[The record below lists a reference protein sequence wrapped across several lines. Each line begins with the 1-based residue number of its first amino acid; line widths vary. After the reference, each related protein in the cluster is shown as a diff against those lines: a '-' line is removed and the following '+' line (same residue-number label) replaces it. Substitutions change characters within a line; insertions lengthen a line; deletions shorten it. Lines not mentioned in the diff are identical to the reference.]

1 MKKLFFYLFSLLCA
15 LSVTSCVQD
24 IIDVTGDVFGI
35 VSNNETNEPVRGAEI
50 TLSPGNAT
58 TVTGFDG
65 HFEFKDLEP
74 KTYKMQITANGYQ
87 TNTKQV
93 TVTAGQNI
101 QVDINLTPVK
111 AVAGI
116 SLSHDNFNFGSTH
129 TEQTLSIEN
138 TGNNGTVSWEIIGV
152 DVAWLKVSPTSG
164 SIAQGK
170 SVAVKMVVDRSKL
183 ATDEASTTFMV
194 NAAGGSQAVRVSV
207 NKPTVTGVKGYVYDA
222 NNNSAIKGCL
232 VTINPGNRTMTTGED
247 GLFKFT
253 ELSSGEHTL
262 TFEKTGYYKETQT
275 VSISTGNISSLDA
288 LLEPM
293 APFTASV
300 KSIDFGDKETEK
312 KFSLIN
318 NSDAETSFYI
328 SNVPEWLTLNKSE
341 GLMQSGSEIV
351 ITTTLDRK
359 KVSNGTY
366 SENIRISYSGRTQG
380 DIMLEVKFIK
390 SETTTDSD
398 VWDGK
403 IAKDFAGGTGTKY
416 DPYIVKTG
424 GQLLLIKDYSS
435 KCFKLANDID
445 LNNKNWLP
453 IETFS
458 GTIDGDGHTVYNLR
472 VERDEITYR
481 GLIGTIKGTVK
492 NLTIKGVK
500 INGNNSGAI
509 AGCADNGTQI
519 SNCTVTLTDGSVL
532 NGTKVGGLIGYI
544 DCTSYSDQIFIDGC
558 TVETTNSNISI
569 NGNYV
574 GGIIGHAVLS
584 SSQSNGSKI
593 QNCNVNCDVYGEKY
607 VGGLIGYNTGYSS
620 VESCEYQGNVS
631 GTQYVGGI
639 AGMHTYS
646 TIAGCK
652 VSGNIEGTEDIGGI
666 CGENSSGKI
675 IASYSHCNI
684 TAASA
689 AKYVGGITGST
700 NTYIR
705 LCYSASTCNHSN
717 FEPICY
723 NNSYNEYREYCYSVY
738 DANVSNIALKMEDAY
753 SDYAD
758 YWNFSNTWTWKGTI
772 NGESKQVICPR
783 LAWER

>member
-24 IIDVTGDVFGI
+24 IVDVTGDVFGI
-35 VSNNETNEPVRGAEI
+35 VSDIETNEPVRGAEV

-93 TVTAGQNI
+93 TVTAGQPV
-101 QVDINLTPVK
+101 QVDINITPVK

-222 NNNSAIKGCL
+222 NDNSAIKGCL

-253 ELSSGEHTL
+253 ELSSGDHTL
-262 TFEKTGYYKETQT
+262 TFEKTGYYKSTKT

-328 SNVPEWLTLNKSE
+328 SNVPEWLTLSKSE

-403 IAKDFAGGTGTKY
+403 IAKEFAGGTGTKY

-424 GQLLLIKDYSS
+424 GQLLLAKDYGS

-453 IETFS
+453 IASFS
-458 GTIDGDGHTVYNLR
+458 GTLDGDGHTIYNLR
-472 VERDEITYR
+472 VERDDIASR
-481 GLIGTIKGTVK
+481 GLIGTLGGTVK

-500 INGNNSGAI
+500 INGDKSGAI
-509 AGCADNGTQI
+509 AGCANNGTQI

-544 DCTSYSDQIFIDGC
+544 NCNQIFIDGC

-574 GGIIGHAVLS
+574 GGIIGHVSLS
-584 SSQSNGSKI
+584 NYQDNGSKI
-593 QNCNVNCDVYGEKY
+593 QNCNVNCNIYGEKY
-607 VGGLIGYNTGYSS
+607 VGGIIGYSYGYLTIG
-620 VESCEYQGNVS
+620 SCEYQGNVS
-631 GTQYVGGI
+631 GTQNVGGI
-639 AGMHTYS
+639 VGYDYYS

-652 VSGNIEGTEDIGGI
+652 AGGNIEGSDELGGI
-666 CGENSSGKI
+666 SGENSGGTI
-675 IASYSHCNI
+675 IASYSNCNI
-684 TAASA
+684 TAESA
-689 AKYVGGITGST
+689 AKYVGGIAGST
-700 NTYIR
+700 TSYIK
-705 LCYSASTCNHSN
+705 LCYSASVCNHSKYQ
-717 FEPICY
+717 PIS
-723 NNSYNEYREYCYSVY
+723 NSTQYHKDSYSIY
-738 DANVSNIALKMEDAY
+738 DDGVSNIAQKMEDAY
-753 SDYAD
+753 SEYAE
-758 YWNFSNTWTWKGTI
+758 YWNFNNTWTWKGTI
-772 NGESKQVICPR
+772 NGTSKQVVCPR
-783 LAWER
+783 LAWEK

>member
-1 MKKLFFYLFSLLCA
+1 MKKLFFYLSTLICT

-24 IIDVTGDVFGI
+24 IVDVTGDVFGI
-35 VSNNETNEPVRGAEI
+35 VSDIETNEPVRGAEV

-93 TVTAGQNI
+93 TVTAGQTV
-101 QVDINLTPVK
+101 QVDINITPVK

-170 SVAVKMVVDRSKL
+170 SVAVKMVVDRNKL

-194 NAAGGSQAVRVSV
+194 NAVGGSQAVRVSV

-253 ELSSGEHTL
+253 ELSSGEHTI
-262 TFEKTGYYKETQT
+262 TFEKTGYYKSTKT

-318 NSDAETSFYI
+318 NSDTETSFYI
-328 SNVPEWLTLNKSE
+328 TNVPEWLTLSKSE

-366 SENIRISYSGRTQG
+366 NESIRISYSGRTQG

-390 SETTTDSD
+390 SETTTDSN
-398 VWDGK
+398 VWDGQ
-403 IAKDFAGGTGTKY
+403 IAKEFAGGTGTKY
-416 DPYIVKTG
+416 DPYIIKTG
-424 GQLLLIKDYSS
+424 GQLLLAKDYSS

-453 IETFS
+453 IATFS
-458 GTIDGDGHTVYNLR
+458 GTLDGDGHTIYNLR
-472 VERDEITYR
+472 VERDDIASR
-481 GLIGTIKGTVK
+481 GLIGTLGGTVK

-500 INGNNSGAI
+500 INGDKSGAI
-509 AGCADNGTQI
+509 AGSANVNTQV
-519 SNCTVTLTDGSVL
+519 SNCTVILTDGSAL
-532 NGTKVGGLIGYI
+532 SGKYVGGIIGYI
-544 DCTSYSDQIFIDGC
+544 NNSSYYDPIFIEEC
-558 TVETTNSNISI
+558 SVETTNSNISI
-569 NGNYV
+569 NGSYVGGIVGYSAVSTYQSDSKVKNCNVACNVYGENYV
-574 GGIIGHAVLS
+574 GGIIGYS
-584 SSQSNGSKI
+584 
-593 QNCNVNCDVYGEKY
+593 YGRWT
-607 VGGLIGYNTGYSS
+607 I
-620 VESCEYQGNVS
+620 ESCEYQGNLS
-631 GTQYVGGI
+631 GTTNVGGI
-639 AGMHTYS
+639 VGYDYYS

-652 VSGNIEGTEDIGGI
+652 ASGNIEGSDEIGGI
-666 CGENSSGKI
+666 SGENASGTI
-675 IASYSHCNI
+675 IASYSYCNI

-689 AKYVGGITGST
+689 AKYVGGIAGST
-700 NTYIR
+700 NSYIH
-705 LCYSASTCNHSN
+705 LSYSASVCNHSKYQ
-717 FEPICY
+717 PISNSTQY
-723 NNSYNEYREYCYSVY
+723 HKDSYSIYDDGVNN
-738 DANVSNIALKMEDAY
+738 ITQKMEDAY
-753 SDYAD
+753 SEYAQ
-758 YWNFSNTWTWKGTI
+758 YWDFNNTWTWKGTV
-772 NGESKQVICPR
+772 NGASKQVVCPR
-783 LAWER
+783 LAWEK